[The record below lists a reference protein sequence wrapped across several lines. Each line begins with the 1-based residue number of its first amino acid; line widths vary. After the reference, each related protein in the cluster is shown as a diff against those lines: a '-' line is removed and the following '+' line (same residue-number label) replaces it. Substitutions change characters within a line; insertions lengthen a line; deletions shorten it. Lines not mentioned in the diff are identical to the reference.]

1 MATFLINDIEAGVL
15 AGTKYLTDAD
25 RLVLYYTDK
34 AQVPRDDADNINASG
49 CTVEVHKIKES
60 DKAACVAAEF
70 GLSVQQGAPVAVVGT
85 TKDVRY
91 EAVANYI
98 KEQTGVDIVQAPAL
112 FQAMTALSGEA
123 EEHRKKAILSALETV
138 DINNLGK
145 SQSQSCQSGKKSNE
159 RAKKSEKKEKVSEKP
174 ELLADKISK
183 IINKGMSQEFVQL
196 DGIVDEILD
205 YLDFVCDKSLRGK
218 YAEATHRFGWTDGKD
233 LYNLLKNNGLF
244 DM

>member
-1 MATFLINDIEAGVL
+1 MATFLINDIDAGVL

-25 RLVLYYTDK
+25 RLVLYCTDK

-70 GLSVQQGAPVAVVGT
+70 GLSVQQGVPVAVVGT
-85 TKDVRY
+85 TKDARY

-123 EEHRKKAILSALETV
+123 EENRKKAILLALESV
-138 DINNLGK
+138 DIDNLG
-145 SQSQSCQSGKKSNE
+145 QLGKKLNE
-159 RAKKSEKKEKVSEKP
+159 KPKKSEK
-174 ELLADKISK
+174 DKISK

-205 YLDFVCDKSLRGK
+205 YLDFVRDKSLRGK
-218 YAEATHRFGWTDGKD
+218 YAEATHRFGFGDGKD
-233 LYNLLKNNGLF
+233 VYNLLKHNGIF
-244 DM
+244 EM

>member
-25 RLVLYYTDK
+25 RLVLYCTDK
-34 AQVPRDDADNINASG
+34 AKVPRDDADNINASG

-85 TKDVRY
+85 TKDARY
-91 EAVANYI
+91 EAVADYI
-98 KEQTGVDIVQAPAL
+98 KAQTGVDIVQAPAL
-112 FQAMTALSGEA
+112 LQAMTALSGET
-123 EEHRKKAILSALETV
+123 EENRKKAILLALESV
-138 DINNLGK
+138 DIDNLG
-145 SQSQSCQSGKKSNE
+145 QPGKKLNE
-159 RAKKSEKKEKVSEKP
+159 KPKKSEKKEKVSEKP
-174 ELLADKISK
+174 ESLADKISK

-205 YLDFVCDKSLRGK
+205 YLDFIRDKSLRTK